1 MGAGRYAKRIEDLE
15 ATAHVPVEAQ
25 VEEQAADR
33 HHDYLEAEDYER
45 QQLLASTLGAGTLKP
60 RR

>member
-1 MGAGRYAKRIEDLE
+1 MGTGRYAKPLQDLE
-15 ATAHVPVEAQ
+15 ASAHVPADLQ
-25 VEEQAADR
+25 VEEQPTDA

-45 QQLLASTLGAGTLKP
+45 QQLLASTLGAGTLRP